1 MPAVTQ
7 RIGLAGIVLAG
18 MAALLVL
25 LMIGVVSSAAQSA
38 PDYVQRVPLLD
49 PAPGR
54 LPEIAAAG
62 ERGEEQAPLVVID
75 PGHGGFDPGA
85 VGESGV
91 EEKDVVLGLARA
103 LRERLLAQ
111 GGVRVALTRDD
122 DRFLPLQ
129 ERSEVA
135 RRLGADLFISIHAD
149 SGGDEMN
156 AAGASLYTLSQQA
169 SGREA
174 ERFAARENDAD
185 IVNGTRLDT
194 GGGTVDRILF
204 ELSQRRAQAE
214 AAEFARLVVR
224 ESEGEL
230 VFRDPPRR
238 SAALVV
244 LTAPDV
250 PSVLFEAGFVTN
262 PDEAER
268 LGSVEGREQFAR
280 VTAAAVRSFFAN
292 RARSLPQ

>member
-1 MPAVTQ
+1 MPVIAGVAV
-7 RIGLAGIVLAG
+7 
-18 MAALLVL
+18 LLVL
-25 LMIGVVSSAAQSA
+25 LMVAGTSSAAQNA
-38 PDYVQRVPLLD
+38 PDYVQRVSLPD
-49 PAPGR
+49 PAARR
-54 LPEIAAAG
+54 LPRIAAA
-62 ERGEEQAPLVVID
+62 GEEQAPLVVID

-85 VGESGV
+85 VAESGI
-91 EEKDVVLGLARA
+91 EEKDVVLGLAQT
-103 LRERLLAQ
+103 LRDRLLEQ
-111 GGVRVALTRDD
+111 GGVQVALTREE
-122 DRFLPLQ
+122 DRFLSLQ
-129 ERSEVA
+129 ERSEIA

-149 SGGDEMN
+149 SGGEEMN
-156 AAGASLYTLSQQA
+156 AAGASLYTLSPQA
-169 SGREA
+169 SSREA

-194 GGGTVDRILF
+194 GGGTVDTILF
-204 ELSQRRAQAE
+204 ELSQRHAQAE

-224 ESEGEL
+224 ESAGEL

-268 LGSVEGREQFAR
+268 LGSAEGREQFAR

-292 RARSLPQ
+292 RERSPSQ